1 MQFDIDTQ
9 LQKKFKKY
17 LSLIFKDLGIKHNT
31 LGGVSQFALLKVS
44 LIRIPTSQ
52 KWMLKFGEILT
63 SKTFYTINLV
73 FIIWLT
79 NYFSIQIYQVT

>member
-31 LGGVSQFALLKVS
+31 LGGVSQFALLKYS
-44 LIRIPTSQ
+44 
-52 KWMLKFGEILT
+52 
-63 SKTFYTINLV
+63 NLPGY
-73 FIIWLT
+73 L
-79 NYFSIQIYQVT
+79 NQRLYYALLHLSS

>member
-17 LSLIFKDLGIKHNT
+17 LTLIFKDLGIKHNT

-44 LIRIPTSQ
+44 LIRLQTSQ
-52 KWMLKFGEILT
+52 KRMFKFGDMST
-63 SKTFYTINLV
+63 
-73 FIIWLT
+73 
-79 NYFSIQIYQVT
+79 

>member
-52 KWMLKFGEILT
+52 K
-63 SKTFYTINLV
+63 
-73 FIIWLT
+73 
-79 NYFSIQIYQVT
+79 